1 MIYLIGIYFFV
12 FSAVN
17 FADISSTS
25 TSPRFSLS
33 VIFLIGLVLSNP
45 VKISFSN
52 SVLISEIVLVL
63 TAKFSNA
70 LCYPISR
77 EAKIFL
83 SPLKRGIIP
92 LHSKIFRQEFSR
104 MNFLPQKRGAK
115 LVTVTNQPV
124 SIPPSTSYAYSQTER
139 FFSSTIWNYRRLP
152 T

>member
-1 MIYLIGIYFFV
+1 MIYHIGIYLFV

-33 VIFLIGLVLSNP
+33 VIFLIGLVLSAS

-52 SVLISEIVLVL
+52 SVLISEIALVL
-63 TAKFSNA
+63 TAKFSNV

-77 EAKIFL
+77 EAKSFL
-83 SPLKRGIIP
+83 SSLNRGVIS
-92 LHSKIFRQEFSR
+92 LHSKIFRQKFSR
-104 MNFLPQKRGAK
+104 MNFVPQKRGAK
-115 LVTVTNQPV
+115 LVTVANH
-124 SIPPSTSYAYSQTER
+124 IPPSTSYAYSQTEC